1 MDCFVV
7 IYANKLLVRHQ
18 WFACVLYCVKSVV
31 FKLREIVQPILLY
44 SLLIRLLRFEI
55 AFNAGVFFFF
65 SFGGSR
71 KQFLLTESK
80 RRLRSRLLL
89 WLVKLWSCFLFYLQG
104 LINMK
109 LYDKQLYANLE
120 DLTVWAKSIRSPEC
134 RGHQFLMIL
143 YLFSGDQLLKR
154 HSSLNKV
161 NYYSFK
167 IFLRSDWL
175 KANA

>member
-1 MDCFVV
+1 M
-7 IYANKLLVRHQ
+7 
-18 WFACVLYCVKSVV
+18 KSFV
-31 FKLREIVQPILLY
+31 FKRREIVQPTLQH

-55 AFNAGVFFFF
+55 SFNAGVFFFF
-65 SFGGSR
+65 LLAVHENNSFSLSQRHVCAAGCCYG
-71 KQFLLTESK
+71 LLNYG
-80 RRLRSRLLL
+80 LF
-89 WLVKLWSCFLFYLQG
+89 FLFYLQG